1 MSPSKPGPQR
11 SIRTPGMTTRAVLC
25 LALWLAPVGALAD
38 TWQAWR
44 MLETVEVT
52 EVHEGE
58 RFRVQKDFPDALRAA
73 AQDFLIAGYVVPV
86 VPEPW
91 MTTFLLVERPEDC
104 PFCGSGYGPSTTVE
118 VHLDKPMRD
127 LPEFSYVELRGTLEL
142 VEDPDTMQ
150 MYRLRDAKV
159 LPGS

>member
-1 MSPSKPGPQR
+1 MSPSNPRTHGN
-11 SIRTPGMTTRAVLC
+11 IRTPGMTIRA
-25 LALWLAPVGALAD
+25 ALLSLMVLAPAGALAD
-38 TWQAWR
+38 TWQTWR
-44 MLETVEVT
+44 LLESVEVT
-52 EVHEGE
+52 EMHEGE

-73 AQDFLIAGYVVPV
+73 TQGFELAGYVVPV

-118 VHLDKPMRD
+118 VYLDRPMKD
-127 LPEFSYVELRGTLEL
+127 LPEFSYVELRGDLEL

-150 MYRLRDAKV
+150 MFRLRNARV